1 MHRPSHASIFPH
13 ASSTTC
19 IVHIHL
25 SAPTTHAH
33 HSHLHSYPLRS
44 LNTPVQ
50 LVRAGHEVRLY
61 IAPEYQPLVPTLAG
75 LSVTCSQQT
84 VAAGMQKLEPYIADG
99 NQAAMFKAVV
109 ETSIEFYAQEADA
122 IKAVCEGWAEVVI
135 FNEIAAPEACAVTEV
150 LNIKL
155 MGANV
160 QPSLPTRELFPFSG
174 SVKLPKFMNLF
185 IWWLFLEKV
194 LVSASL
200 KREVEKW
207 KAANG
212 ARMAKL
218 GQLLLTSHY
227 LQLTTLWLFATLTC
241 APRGCV
247 YRVQAALAHGLG
259 HEVPPQCSTDLWLFA
274 HVLPTGH
281 PACRLEALRLRHH
294 RRLGVERRRLA

>member
-1 MHRPSHASIFPH
+1 MRIHLHASSTTYIHLYPH

-109 ETSIEFYAQEADA
+109 ETSVEFYAQEADA

-135 FNEIAAPEACAVTEV
+135 FNEVAAPEACAVTEV

-194 LVSASL
+194 MVSASL

-227 LQLTTLWLFATLTC
+227 LQLTTHTLALCYAYLCTARLC
-241 APRGCV
+241 VQGASSPRARAG
-247 YRVQAALAHGLG
+247 
-259 HEVPPQCSTDLWLFA
+259 T
-274 HVLPTGH
+274 
-281 PACRLEALRLRHH
+281 
-294 RRLGVERRRLA
+294 